1 MNLLG
6 SYKNGNYT
14 VSIFED
20 GTKIRENDLDFF
32 EADFPESMDIKIT
45 NKCDMGCVFCHEN
58 STACGEHG
66 KILNVPFLENLHPYT
81 ELAIGGGN
89 PLEHPDLKEFL
100 VRCKELKL
108 IPSMTVNQT
117 HFLSSLDF
125 IKELVD
131 NKLIYGLGISL
142 VNPTDDFIEK
152 VKLFPNAVIHIIAGV
167 VTDHQLEK
175 IANKNLKILLLG
187 YKQFRKG
194 LDLYNRYE
202 KDINQKIG
210 YIRRKLAL
218 LLKQFKVVSFD
229 NLAIKQLNVHSLL
242 TEEQWDNFYMGDD
255 GTHTMYVD
263 MVKEQYAVSSTSTHR
278 RYFTDGQLIES
289 MFSDVNIVKSRNP
302 LGL

>member
-1 MNLLG
+1 
-6 SYKNGNYT
+6 
-14 VSIFED
+14 
-20 GTKIRENDLDFF
+20 
-32 EADFPESMDIKIT
+32 MDIKIT

-152 VKLFPNAVIHIIAGV
+152 VKLFPNAVMHIIAGV

-175 IANKNLKILLLG
+175 IANKDLKILLLG

-289 MFSDVNIVKSRNP
+289 MFNDVKQDKIIDTK
-302 LGL
+302 

>member
-58 STACGEHG
+58 STTCGEHG

-152 VKLFPNAVIHIIAGV
+152 VKLFPNAVVHIIAGV

-175 IANKNLKILLLG
+175 IANKDLKILLLG

-210 YIRRKLAL
+210 YIRKKLAL

-289 MFSDVNIVKSRNP
+289 MFSDVKHDKIIDTK
-302 LGL
+302 

>member
-66 KILNVPFLENLHPYT
+66 KILDVPFLENLHPYT

-100 VRCKELKL
+100 IRCKELKL

-289 MFSDVNIVKSRNP
+289 MFSDVKQDKIIDTK
-302 LGL
+302 

>member
-58 STACGEHG
+58 STAWGEHG

-218 LLKQFKVVSFD
+218 LLKHFKVVSFD

-242 TEEQWDNFYMGDD
+242 TEEQWNNFYMGDD

-263 MVKEQYAVSSTSTHR
+263 MVKEQYALSSTSTHR

-289 MFSDVNIVKSRNP
+289 MFRDIKHDKIIAAK
-302 LGL
+302 

>member
-66 KILNVPFLENLHPYT
+66 KILEVPFLENLHPYT

-100 VRCKELKL
+100 IRCKELKL

-289 MFSDVNIVKSRNP
+289 MFSDVKQDKIIATK
-302 LGL
+302 

>member
-66 KILNVPFLENLHPYT
+66 KILDVPFLENLHPYT

-100 VRCKELKL
+100 IRCKELKL

-142 VNPTDDFIEK
+142 VNPTEDFIEK

-175 IANKNLKILLLG
+175 IANKDLKILLLG

-289 MFSDVNIVKSRNP
+289 MFSDVKQDKIIDTK
-302 LGL
+302 

>member
-1 MNLLG
+1 MKLLG
-6 SYKNGNYT
+6 SYKNGNYN
-14 VSIFED
+14 VSIYED
-20 GTKIRENDLDFF
+20 GTKVRENDLDFF

-45 NKCDMGCVFCHEN
+45 NRCDMGCVFCHEN
-58 STACGEHG
+58 STCTGEHG
-66 KILNVPFLENLHPYT
+66 KILGVPFLENLHPYT

-100 VRCKELKL
+100 LQCKELKL

-289 MFSDVNIVKSRNP
+289 MFSDVKRDKIIDTK
-302 LGL
+302 

>member
-152 VKLFPNAVIHIIAGV
+152 VKLFPNAVMHIIAGV

-175 IANKNLKILLLG
+175 IANKDLKILLLG

-210 YIRRKLAL
+210 YIRKKLAL

-289 MFSDVNIVKSRNP
+289 MFSDVKQDKIIDTK
-302 LGL
+302 